1 MDQQKVS
8 KERNGT
14 TWRCPHCKAPIK
26 EKDEICWGCGAQF
39 EDVDVSKTSEET
51 IAVKTEE
58 KKAPVIST
66 IPFDFTGKVG
76 EYFKIWIVNVF
87 LTILTLGVYSAWA
100 KVRKKRYFYGNT
112 LLQNAPFDY
121 HAAPIKILKGRF
133 IVFGYFVIYT
143 LVTSYVPETSVLFG
157 LLILL
162 LFPWVA
168 VKALSFKTRNSSYR
182 NIRFDFRATYGNAAA
197 VFIGVAILA
206 GVTFGVAYPYFAFRR
221 SQFVVDYSGYGRTP
235 FVFSGQAKSFFL
247 IYLVAAVF
255 AFIGGVLF
263 AVIVPQFMF
272 SQIAAQPPDGPTMDM
287 AVKAMLIPLAIG
299 LLVYLPVFVYVKT
312 AITNL
317 VWSNTSLGD
326 HRFESTL
333 RTSRMI
339 WLYLSNAVA
348 IVISLGLLIPW
359 ASIRMARYKLDNLKL
374 LAAGELDGFIAA
386 EEEKV
391 GAVGEEISDFFDFD
405 VGI

>member
-1 MDQQKVS
+1 MDQQ
-8 KERNGT
+8 N
-14 TWRCPHCKAPIK
+14 AYK
-26 EKDEICWGCGAQF
+26 EKIGITWICSNCNYLVTEEDETCLSCEAKF
-39 EDVDVSKTSEET
+39 ESVEVAKTSEEVL
-51 IAVKTEE
+51 ASKMEE
-58 KKAPVIST
+58 KKAQEPIT

-87 LTILTLGVYSAWA
+87 LTILTLGIYSAWA
-100 KVRKKRYFYGNT
+100 KVRKRRYFYGNT

-121 HAAPIKILKGRF
+121 HADPVKILKGRF

-143 LVTSYVPETSVLFG
+143 LATNYVPQTSVLFG

-182 NIRFDFRATYGNAAA
+182 NIRFDFRATYGNAAG
-197 VFIGVAILA
+197 VFIGTAFLVGL
-206 GVTFGVAYPYFAFRR
+206 TLGVAYPYFAYRR
-221 SQFVVDYSGYGRTP
+221 SQFVVDYSAYGKSA
-235 FVFSGQAKSFFL
+235 FNFSGRVKSFYL
-247 IYLVAAVF
+247 VYLVAAVVV
-255 AFIGGVLF
+255 FIGGVF
-263 AVIVPQFMF
+263 VMMIVPKFIF
-272 SQIAAQPPDGPTMDM
+272 SQMAAHPPAGPTMDM
-287 AVKAMLIPLAIG
+287 AVKMMLIPLAVV
-299 LLVYLPVFVYVKT
+299 LLVYLPVFVYIKT
-312 AITNL
+312 AVTNL
-317 VWSNTSLGD
+317 VWSNTSLGN

-333 RTSRMI
+333 RTSQMI

-374 LAAGELDGFIAA
+374 LAADELDGFIAG